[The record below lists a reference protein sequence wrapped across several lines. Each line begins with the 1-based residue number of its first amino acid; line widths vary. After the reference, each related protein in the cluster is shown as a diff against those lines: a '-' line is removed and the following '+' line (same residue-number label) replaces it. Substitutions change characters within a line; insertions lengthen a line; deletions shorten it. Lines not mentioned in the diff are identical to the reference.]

1 MSWRRFFKHFFYRFR
16 SIHRSFSKESLEN
29 ITQAITESEKEHDA
43 ELVFALES
51 GISPLLAL
59 KGFSARQ
66 RSIDVFS
73 QLRIWDTEKN
83 SGVLLYLLLADH
95 DIEILVDRG
104 INSLTKPEEWEAICR
119 AMEGNFREGKFEEG
133 VKLGI
138 LEITKILKKHFPK
151 TAGDKNEIP
160 NRPVIL

>member
-1 MSWRRFFKHFFYRFR
+1 MSWRRFFRHFFYRFR
-16 SIHRSFSKESLEN
+16 TIHSSFSKESLER

-51 GISPLLAL
+51 AISPLVAL
-59 KGFSARQ
+59 RGYSARE

-73 QLRIWDTEKN
+73 QLRVWDTEKN

-104 INSLTKPEEWEAICR
+104 INALTKPGDWEAICR

-138 LEITKILKKHFPK
+138 FEITKILKKYFPK
-151 TAGDKNEIP
+151 TTGDKNEIP